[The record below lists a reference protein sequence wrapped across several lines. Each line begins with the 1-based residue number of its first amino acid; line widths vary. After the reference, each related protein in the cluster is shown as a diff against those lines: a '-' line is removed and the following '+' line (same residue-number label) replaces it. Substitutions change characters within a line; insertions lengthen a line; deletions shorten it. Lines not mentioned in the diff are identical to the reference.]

1 MGKQITYHVFMDSK
15 DIQKILGNSL
25 KELREA
31 KGLTQEKL
39 GECIGVEAGTIYR
52 LESGKNFIKS
62 ETLAKLCD
70 ALDVH
75 PSLFFTARPTITL
88 DNHADSIKNITR
100 LLQTFPQDKLND
112 AYNILKVLHK

>member
-39 GECIGVEAGTIYR
+39 GERIGVEAGTHLPFR
-52 LESGKNFIKS
+52 S
-62 ETLAKLCD
+62 
-70 ALDVH
+70 
-75 PSLFFTARPTITL
+75 R
-88 DNHADSIKNITR
+88 
-100 LLQTFPQDKLND
+100 
-112 AYNILKVLHK
+112 